1 MRQFR
6 KALARSWQLRCLAL
20 CPILRQ
26 YLNLAGLA
34 AGLLFD
40 CPIKNDMASMIPL
53 MLLSIISSARR
64 ARFSLR
70 SPLKVLVTLKTPACR
85 DERLIRSQNFS
96 SWNI

>member
-1 MRQFR
+1 MSG
-6 KALARSWQLRCLAL
+6 AL
-20 CPILRQ
+20 PDFGQ

-70 SPLKVLVTLKTPACR
+70 SPLKVLVTFKTPACR

-96 SWNI
+96 S